1 MPDDQIYYSVDA
13 QAQNVQSDKLIPGH
27 VLKADRLAITA
38 DRRDGLKIAG
48 RATVSGIP
56 VEGSWIMP
64 LDESSDGS
72 SRLTGAVNVSQETSD
87 VFALGLPDRT
97 ISGTGLGRV
106 EIDFPNKATP
116 KLRFFTDLN
125 RIRLSLPPIGWSK
138 SAQRTGEFEILVDLA
153 DPPHVTALT
162 LDAPG
167 LKASGSVTLDSE
179 GALELAAF
187 KELRI
192 GRWFNGNIE
201 LIGRGANVPFDI
213 AVKGGRMD
221 LRSSEFGTSS
231 GNGAGALG
239 VILDR
244 LDVSENI
251 SLTNLRGDFD
261 PSRGLQG
268 RFFARINGKTE
279 VTGSLVPSRHG
290 TALTLNSANGGGVLR
305 DAGLLDNGVG
315 GLMKMTL
322 VPRAREGFYDG
333 TLEISDIRV
342 KDAPA
347 LAELFSAISVIG
359 LLEQLDGGGLPF
371 NLVSATLCLLRNGLS
386 FKAHAQLVLHLGS
399 RWTVNTIFRRD

>member
-1 MPDDQIYYSVDA
+1 MGVGFTFDDAVMKFLPEQPPIIQLDGYGALTGKRLTIVADRAFIQATDDALLDASGTVFAIGDTDARPGVADIDIRVQGPLEAQLALLDRPPFRFLSRAGQPTDVATGQATTTARVSLPLLKIVPDDQIYYSVDA

-231 GNGAGALG
+231 GNGAGAL
-239 VILDR
+239 
-244 LDVSENI
+244 
-251 SLTNLRGDFD
+251 
-261 PSRGLQG
+261 
-268 RFFARINGKTE
+268 A
-279 VTGSLVPSRHG
+279 
-290 TALTLNSANGGGVLR
+290 
-305 DAGLLDNGVG
+305 
-315 GLMKMTL
+315 
-322 VPRAREGFYDG
+322 
-333 TLEISDIRV
+333 
-342 KDAPA
+342 
-347 LAELFSAISVIG
+347 
-359 LLEQLDGGGLPF
+359 
-371 NLVSATLCLLRNGLS
+371 
-386 FKAHAQLVLHLGS
+386 
-399 RWTVNTIFRRD
+399 